1 MNTLPT
7 VLLSGFEPFG
17 GDARNSSWD
26 AARGLN
32 DEIISGHRVISV
44 CLPVTFAGALPRLFT
59 AIAAHRP
66 ALVIAVGQ
74 ANSRCRISIERVAL
88 NLLDA
93 RIPDNDGQQPV
104 DRPIEFDAPAALFAT
119 LPIKRAFAALRSAGF
134 PAEISN
140 SAGTFVCNQV
150 FYGLLRHLPPGLPGG
165 FIHIPY
171 GPEQAADKP
180 GAPSMAATLVMDALR
195 HVIEEC
201 LKPGEDHHFAAGSEC

>member
-1 MNTLPT
+1 MSMLPT

-17 GDARNSSWD
+17 GDARNASWD

-32 DEIISGHRVISV
+32 DELIAGHRVVSV
-44 CLPVTFAGALPRLFT
+44 CLPVTFSGALPRLFT
-59 AIAAHRP
+59 AIDSHQP
-66 ALVIAVGQ
+66 VLVIAVGQ

-104 DRPIEFDAPAALFAT
+104 DQPIEADAPAALFAT
-119 LPIKRAFAALRSAGF
+119 LPIKRAFAALKAAGF

-140 SAGTFVCNQV
+140 SAGTYVCNQV
-150 FYGLLRHLPPGLPGG
+150 FYGLLRRLPAHLPAG

-201 LKPGEDHHFAAGSEC
+201 LKPGDDLHFAAGSEC

>member
-1 MNTLPT
+1 MTHLPT

-17 GDARNSSWD
+17 GDLRNSSWD

-32 DEIISGHRVISV
+32 DEIIAGHRVTSV
-44 CLPVTFAGALPRLFT
+44 CLPVTFCGALPRLFT
-59 AIAAHRP
+59 AIQSHQPR
-66 ALVIAVGQ
+66 LVIAVGQ

-88 NLLDA
+88 NLIDA
-93 RIPDNDGQQPV
+93 RIADNEGQQPV
-104 DRPIEFDAPAALFAT
+104 DVAIEPEGPAACFST
-119 LPIKRAFAALRSAGF
+119 LPIKRVYAALKAAGF
-134 PAEISN
+134 PVELSH

-150 FYGLLRHLPPGLPGG
+150 FYGLLRHLPADVRCG

-195 HVIEEC
+195 QAIETC
-201 LKPGEDHHFAAGSEC
+201 LGSADDLHFAAGSEC

>member
-1 MNTLPT
+1 MNNPPT

-17 GDARNSSWD
+17 GDHRNSSWD

-32 DEIISGHRVISV
+32 DEMIAGHRVVSI
-44 CLPVTFAGALPRLFT
+44 CLPVTFCGALPRLFT
-59 AIAAHRP
+59 AIENHHP

-88 NLLDA
+88 NLIDA
-93 RIPDNDGQQPV
+93 RIADNEGQQPI
-104 DRPIEFDAPAALFAT
+104 DQPIEADGPAALFST
-119 LPIKRAFAALRSAGF
+119 LPIKRMYAALRQAGF

-150 FYGLLRHLPPGLPGG
+150 FYGLLRQLPPHLPGG

-180 GAPSMAATLVMDALR
+180 SAPSMAATLVMDALR
-195 HVIEEC
+195 HAIEEC
-201 LKPGEDHHFAAGSEC
+201 LKPGDDLHFAAGSEC